1 MVYAKG
7 LGIAVN
13 EPSFVA
19 LKKNSGEVVAVGKE
33 AKDMLGRTPGNVP
46 AVKPMNDGVIA
57 DFKVTEKML
66 TYLILKAHNQ
76 RALRP
81 RIVIGVPVR
90 LRRWRSVPSRTRR
103 IGRGSATTFWLQEG
117 RSLGGRPSTRRLPLL
132 QMRKNP
138 TSAYLA

>member
-1 MVYAKG
+1 
-7 LGIAVN
+7 
-13 EPSFVA
+13 VA

-117 RSLGGRPSTRRLPLL
+117 RSLGGTTEHEATAVAPNAKKSHLGVPGLTLPL
-132 QMRKNP
+132 R
-138 TSAYLA
+138 SVEI

>member
-76 RALRP
+76 RALHP
-81 RIVIGVPVR
+81 RIVIGVPGEITQVEKR
-90 LRRWRSVPSRTRR
+90 AV
-103 IGRGSATTFWLQEG
+103 QD
-117 RSLGGRPSTRRLPLL
+117 
-132 QMRKNP
+132 
-138 TSAYLA
+138 SAYRPRFRNDFLASGR